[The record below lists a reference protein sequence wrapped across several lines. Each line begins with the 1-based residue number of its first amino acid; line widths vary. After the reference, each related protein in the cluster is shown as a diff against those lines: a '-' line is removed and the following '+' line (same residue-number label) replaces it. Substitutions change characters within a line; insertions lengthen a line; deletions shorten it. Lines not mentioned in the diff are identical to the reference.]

1 MPHLQIDHAVFGTQ
15 KWELP
20 PLILHPFSDQTGPG
34 KLVQSSRASLMLNGL
49 LPNDEST
56 EDELTRKLLEGRICE
71 IRMLFFVGKD
81 LLRWIAHCLDF
92 IGGIAELKG
101 TGIREQ
107 SFADFLVQN
116 PPEAVRAKLR
126 GWGVFDYKS
135 IFSRAIGL
143 NAVFS
148 DPPNEN
154 CVSTEFIRNYFRFAD
169 HMFACRQQMQ
179 AFTEVSIENFH
190 FEIYASGEYSRLLEK
205 AWSQEDTRQA
215 ERLMFPEPN
224 DGQSRE

>member
-1 MPHLQIDHAVFGTQ
+1 MIDHMSSVGADPAVFGTQ

-20 PLILHPFSDQTGPG
+20 PLILHPFSDQSGPG

-49 LPNDEST
+49 LPSDEST

-71 IRMLFFVGKD
+71 IRMLYFVGKD

-92 IGGIAELKG
+92 VGSIAELKG
-101 TGIREQ
+101 SGICEQ
-107 SFADFLVQN
+107 SLAEFLVQH

-143 NAVFS
+143 NAVFCA
-148 DPPNEN
+148 PPDEN
-154 CVSTEFIRNYFRFAD
+154 LVSSEFVRNYFRYAD

-179 AFTEVSIENFH
+179 AFTEVTVENFT

-205 AWSQEDTRQA
+205 AWGE
-215 ERLMFPEPN
+215 
-224 DGQSRE
+224 

>member
-1 MPHLQIDHAVFGTQ
+1 MTSVRIEPAVSGVK

-20 PLILHPFSDQTGPG
+20 PLILHPFSDQSGPG

-49 LPNDEST
+49 LPHDESS
-56 EDELTRKLLEGRICE
+56 EDELTRKLIEGRVCE

-92 IGGIAELKG
+92 VSTIPELKDS
-101 TGIREQ
+101 GIREQ
-107 SFADFLVQN
+107 SFAEFLVQS
-116 PPEAVRAKLR
+116 PPEKVRTKLR

-143 NAVFS
+143 NSVFCE
-148 DPPNEN
+148 PPDEN
-154 CVSTEFIRNYFRFAD
+154 QVSVEFIRNYFRFAD
-169 HMFACRQQMQ
+169 HMFACRQQIQ
-179 AFTEVSIENFH
+179 AFKEISVENFH

-205 AWSQEDTRQA
+205 SWE
-215 ERLMFPEPN
+215 E
-224 DGQSRE
+224 

>member
-1 MPHLQIDHAVFGTQ
+1 MADPMTTVRIEPAASGAQKS

-49 LPNDEST
+49 LPHDEST
-56 EDELTRKLLEGRICE
+56 EDELTRKLIEGRVCE

-92 IGGIAELKG
+92 VSSVPELKDS
-101 TGIREQ
+101 GIREQ
-107 SFADFLVQN
+107 SFAEFLVQN
-116 PPEAVRAKLR
+116 PPEKVRAKLR
-126 GWGVFDYKS
+126 AWGVFDYKS

-143 NAVFS
+143 NAVFCE
-148 DPPNEN
+148 PPDEDQ
-154 CVSTEFIRNYFRFAD
+154 VSTEFIRNYFRYAD
-169 HMFACRQQMQ
+169 HMFACRQQIQ
-179 AFTEVSIENFH
+179 AFTEVTVENFH

-205 AWSQEDTRQA
+205 AWE
-215 ERLMFPEPN
+215 E
-224 DGQSRE
+224 

>member
-1 MPHLQIDHAVFGTQ
+1 MADPMTSVRIEPTLSGAK

-49 LPNDEST
+49 LPHDESS
-56 EDELTRKLLEGRICE
+56 EDELTRKLIEGRVCE

-92 IGGIAELKG
+92 VSSIPELKDA
-101 TGIREQ
+101 GIREQ
-107 SFADFLVQN
+107 SFAEFLVQN
-116 PPEAVRAKLR
+116 PPEKVRTKLR
-126 GWGVFDYKS
+126 GWGVFDFKS

-143 NAVFS
+143 NSVFCE
-148 DPPNEN
+148 PPDEN
-154 CVSTEFIRNYFRFAD
+154 QVSVEFIRNYFRFAD
-169 HMFACRQQMQ
+169 HMFACRQQIQ
-179 AFTEVSIENFH
+179 AFKEISIENFH

-205 AWSQEDTRQA
+205 SWE
-215 ERLMFPEPN
+215 E
-224 DGQSRE
+224 

>member
-1 MPHLQIDHAVFGTQ
+1 MTRTAVDPVVSVVFGAR

-20 PLILHPFSDQTGPG
+20 PLILHPFSDQSGPG

-49 LPNDEST
+49 LPHDEST
-56 EDELTRKLLEGRICE
+56 EDELTRRLIEGRVCE

-92 IGGIAELKG
+92 IGSIPELKAA
-101 TGIREQ
+101 GICEQ
-107 SFADFLVQN
+107 SFADFLVTN
-116 PPEAVRAKLR
+116 PPEAVRTKLR

-143 NAVFS
+143 NAVFCE
-148 DPPNEN
+148 PPDETQ
-154 CVSTEFIRNYFRFAD
+154 VSNEFIRNYFRFAD

-179 AFTEVSIENFH
+179 TFTQLSVDNFH
-190 FEIYASGEYSRLLEK
+190 FEIYASGEYSRILEK
-205 AWSQEDTRQA
+205 SWGE
-215 ERLMFPEPN
+215 
-224 DGQSRE
+224 